1 LIGGGTGVVGGPRS
15 PADNAR
21 TAHSTRD
28 QEVQGARRR
37 DALRPLRRDHRSV
50 HVVANQRER
59 QAGLRSVRRSWD
71 RSHVFASAGGRV
83 MAGDWFD
90 GAGNGNA
97 IDAAAIVN
105 GVPMQGVL
113 EMVDAGALVS
123 LGKTSDGGAL
133 GVTVTVDGR
142 WRREYFRSSDEL
154 GLWIAE
160 ALPAIHEARG
170 TVRPSAAP
178 RQRQRRSRAT

>member
-1 LIGGGTGVVGGPRS
+1 
-15 PADNAR
+15 
-21 TAHSTRD
+21 
-28 QEVQGARRR
+28 
-37 DALRPLRRDHRSV
+37 
-50 HVVANQRER
+50 
-59 QAGLRSVRRSWD
+59 
-71 RSHVFASAGGRV
+71 

-90 GAGNGNA
+90 ASGNGNA
-97 IDAAAIVN
+97 IDAASIVN

-123 LGKTSDGGAL
+123 LAKTSDGGAL

-142 WRREYFRSSDEL
+142 WRREYFRTSDEL
-154 GLWIAE
+154 GLWIAQ

>member
-1 LIGGGTGVVGGPRS
+1 
-15 PADNAR
+15 
-21 TAHSTRD
+21 
-28 QEVQGARRR
+28 
-37 DALRPLRRDHRSV
+37 
-50 HVVANQRER
+50 
-59 QAGLRSVRRSWD
+59 
-71 RSHVFASAGGRV
+71 V

-90 GAGNGNA
+90 ANGNGNA
-97 IDAAAIVN
+97 IDAAAIVS

-142 WRREYFRSSDEL
+142 WRREYFRTSDEL
-154 GLWIAE
+154 ELWIAE

-178 RQRQRRSRAT
+178 RQRPRRTRAS

>member
-1 LIGGGTGVVGGPRS
+1 V
-15 PADNAR
+15 
-21 TAHSTRD
+21 
-28 QEVQGARRR
+28 
-37 DALRPLRRDHRSV
+37 
-50 HVVANQRER
+50 
-59 QAGLRSVRRSWD
+59 
-71 RSHVFASAGGRV
+71 
-83 MAGDWFD
+83 AGDWFD
-90 GAGNGNA
+90 GNGNGSA
-97 IDAAAIVN
+97 IDAAAIVS

-142 WRREYFRSSDEL
+142 WRREYFRNADDL

-170 TVRPSAAP
+170 TTRPSPAP
-178 RQRQRRSRAT
+178 RQRPRRSRAS